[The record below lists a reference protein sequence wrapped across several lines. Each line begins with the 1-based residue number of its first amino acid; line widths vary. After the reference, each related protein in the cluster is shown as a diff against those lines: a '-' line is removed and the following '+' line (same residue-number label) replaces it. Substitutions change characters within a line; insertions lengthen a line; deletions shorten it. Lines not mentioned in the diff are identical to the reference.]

1 MNKLKEIRRLR
12 ELAEKYGLEDR
23 EILSKYPMNRLA
35 QIYNG
40 IGPDAFPEWL
50 RGFVT
55 ALHPSLAAVAFIH
68 DVEWHESDGTDET
81 FKATNDRFKRNG
93 YRVTEAEYG
102 WWNPRRYA
110 VMNQARRFG
119 NYCQRFGKG
128 RLAQVPR
135 KAAQGRRGR
144 VADRPGLQRVRGG
157 LHVCRI

>member
-50 RGFVT
+50 RGCVT

-93 YRVTEAEYG
+93 YRVAEAEYG

-144 VADRPGLQRVRGG
+144 VDDRPGLQRVRGG